1 LDSSIKGIRGSKI
14 NSVRAWAGGARTLEN
29 LFLTFAERKKIARAK
44 NNGSAAGGLPA
55 MLRKAIA
62 GGGRRAG
69 VANRAERGELTF
81 AKFGSNFFV
90 NLDQSRHFKFSRER
104 VCSLAPPE
112 FIPHGDAG
120 AGRASNKTPL
130 NFQNV

>member
-1 LDSSIKGIRGSKI
+1 MDSSIKGIRGSKI

-69 VANRAERGELTF
+69 VASRAERGELTF

-90 NLDQSRHFKFSRER
+90 NLDQISSVNVYSENSE
-104 VCSLAPPE
+104 VIIL
-112 FIPHGDAG
+112 G
-120 AGRASNKTPL
+120 A
-130 NFQNV
+130 